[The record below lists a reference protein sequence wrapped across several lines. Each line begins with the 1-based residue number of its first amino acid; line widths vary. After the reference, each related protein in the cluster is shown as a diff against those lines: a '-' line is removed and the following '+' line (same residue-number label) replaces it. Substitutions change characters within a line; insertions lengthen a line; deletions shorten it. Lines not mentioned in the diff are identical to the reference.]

1 MVEEQITFDN
11 PLQIKCKACA
21 APAEYDIIHQNY
33 HCQYCG
39 ADTDLYAPVQ
49 QLARYRKRVAAKLQA
64 DTQSEKLKRYNCT
77 NCGAVVV
84 IDATEATGNCAFC
97 GSKMV
102 NSDFVESDAFPELI
116 IPFKIT
122 LKEAQEQLKKWI
134 AAHKNKQEAKDLAGR
149 LDKLQGF
156 YLPYQIVKG
165 PVEATVWR
173 DRSARCY
180 ECGGFVEEVAI
191 NTSKQMDNMLLEKME
206 PFDWREVRPFQYG
219 YLAGLHTKLQ
229 DVDDTAI
236 QNRIDTELEEAYRP
250 RLEETLETQGL
261 LLEAES
267 DSVLRC
273 PALMPVYV
281 LNVGALHVAVNG
293 QTGRVAVKPY
303 KGTVTH
309 YWWIEP
315 VCLVLFVAA
324 LCQFVPLALGYD
336 ANFELTGMICLVAA
350 LISWAAYKDADNVI
364 KMLYMH
370 SRKLLAVRENS
381 KISYVESQE
390 LQENA
395 TVEPVFF
402 EKIGKKLEPVKIKF
416 FTPERYAKIGLA
428 AFLMLL
434 LPCCVAIL
442 IVLLN
447 VFISNGSISELSKI
461 NYRYGG
467 AWWALFVPICYILW
481 IAVIRRDI
489 YDYPVLYKLLEDG
502 SLERVKNLYPLR
514 WKKILSLCFTSPLC
528 WVALFILVLLV
539 GSTGAMLM

>member
-191 NTSKQMDNMLLEKME
+191 NTSKQMDNMLLEK
-206 PFDWREVRPFQYG
+206 
-219 YLAGLHTKLQ
+219 
-229 DVDDTAI
+229 
-236 QNRIDTELEEAYRP
+236 N
-250 RLEETLETQGL
+250 
-261 LLEAES
+261 
-267 DSVLRC
+267 
-273 PALMPVYV
+273 
-281 LNVGALHVAVNG
+281 GAV
-293 QTGRVAVKPY
+293 
-303 KGTVTH
+303 
-309 YWWIEP
+309 
-315 VCLVLFVAA
+315 
-324 LCQFVPLALGYD
+324 
-336 ANFELTGMICLVAA
+336 
-350 LISWAAYKDADNVI
+350 
-364 KMLYMH
+364 
-370 SRKLLAVRENS
+370 
-381 KISYVESQE
+381 
-390 LQENA
+390 
-395 TVEPVFF
+395 
-402 EKIGKKLEPVKIKF
+402 
-416 FTPERYAKIGLA
+416 
-428 AFLMLL
+428 
-434 LPCCVAIL
+434 
-442 IVLLN
+442 
-447 VFISNGSISELSKI
+447 
-461 NYRYGG
+461 
-467 AWWALFVPICYILW
+467 
-481 IAVIRRDI
+481 
-489 YDYPVLYKLLEDG
+489 
-502 SLERVKNLYPLR
+502 
-514 WKKILSLCFTSPLC
+514 
-528 WVALFILVLLV
+528 
-539 GSTGAMLM
+539 